1 MARGAANN
9 RRFLFLWA
17 PLALCT
23 GACAG
28 FGTAPTPS
36 SAPPAAPAPAAAVQS
51 PVSPTSS
58 SGALEA
64 RIDDLELRLL
74 EAQAQHLEVQTRLGD
89 ARREVV
95 RAMAKLRSLAT
106 RAEAAS
112 GIAEAEI
119 ALQALPPA
127 AAAGQAAAEGQRL
140 IEQSTAEFDEQNYGG
155 ALYLANEAKSAAAA
169 ARGQVAGA
177 EQVSA
182 GPHERS
188 FAVPLP
194 LQTTSPANVREG
206 PGVSFAVLFVLPNGA
221 RLTGHSAAEQWLRV
235 TDDSG
240 RRGWIS
246 QSLIRARP

>member
-1 MARGAANN
+1 MARCAANN

-51 PVSPTSS
+51 PVSPASS
-58 SGALEA
+58 NGTLEA
-64 RIDDLELRLL
+64 RIDELELRLL
-74 EAQAQHLEVQTRLGD
+74 EAHAQHLEVQARLDD

-112 GIAEAEI
+112 GMAEAEI
-119 ALQALPPA
+119 ALRALPPA
-127 AAAGQAAAEGQRL
+127 AAGQTAAETVRL
-140 IEQSTAEFDEQNYGG
+140 LEQSTAEFDKQNWAG

-177 EQVSA
+177 EQGSA

-221 RLTGHSAAEQWLRV
+221 RLTGHSTAQQWLRV
-235 TDDSG
+235 TDESG

-246 QSLIRARP
+246 QSLIRARL

>member
-1 MARGAANN
+1 MARGATKN
-9 RRFLFLWA
+9 RQFSFLWA

-23 GACAG
+23 GACGA
-28 FGTAPTPS
+28 FGTAPMTGSPPPVAADAPS
-36 SAPPAAPAPAAAVQS
+36 PVPPAA
-51 PVSPTSS
+51 SS
-58 SGALEA
+58 RQLEA
-64 RIDDLELRLL
+64 RIDELELRLL
-74 EAQAQHLEVQTRLGD
+74 EAQAQHLEVQARLDD

-95 RAMAKLRSLAT
+95 RAMAKLQSVAT

-112 GIAEAEI
+112 GMAEAEI
-119 ALQALPPA
+119 ALQTLPQTVA
-127 AAAGQAAAEGQRL
+127 AQAAAEGKRL

-155 ALYLANEAKSAAAA
+155 ALYLANEAKNAAAA
-169 ARGQVAGA
+169 ARGQIAGA

-182 GPHERS
+182 RPDERS

-221 RLTGHSAAEQWLRV
+221 PLTGHSAAQQWLRV
-235 TDDSG
+235 TDESG

-246 QSLIRARP
+246 RSLIRARP